1 MAPMLSADDAWFD
14 LVPLAL
20 IEFNEHGRVLRANSA
35 LSALLGYATLPGS
48 NLAEGASALQ
58 RLCGWDAPLTLLA
71 LGPEDPPLQSRV
83 NQSRGQAGLVGLLSQ
98 VWTVATPDPEQ
109 PRRFLCAVREA
120 PNAEGLDAPGIR
132 IASDADAAPLP
143 DQAVLLHELST
154 ILEST
159 PAGIA
164 YLRND
169 VLVRC
174 NRRFERM
181 LGLPPGSLPGQ
192 SLSVLLSADP
202 RIERAVTE
210 AARQVQEHS
219 QHETDIEIVLP
230 GQNTRWYAL
239 SVRRIGESADPLELI
254 VVLSDITRARH
265 QQAQLESLGRDRDLM
280 FTLSGVGIAF
290 VRDGHIQRATPAL
303 SDLIGEPDADLTG
316 RTLQSLYAPELD
328 LNTETDVTSVLRSL
342 GHWQGERALR
352 VQVAGH
358 GSPPQAQGLW
368 AEVAMRLVNPQR
380 PEEGFIAS
388 FVNVDARH
396 RAEWN
401 LTLQADR
408 TRAIL
413 DSVFVGI
420 VTIDTHGIAWMNRSA
435 RRMFAGDLADFVGQP
450 LSTVATP
457 DLDHPFRLT
466 DYLDGLEDGQ
476 SHTFECQVMGRDGRV
491 FWVVGNAVVTLDELG
506 QRQAT
511 YALLDIDRR
520 RQAEAETAEA
530 QATLQRIIAM
540 APMAIQLIDA
550 HHLTLLQA
558 NQASAQFMGQEPS
571 KVIGHPLD
579 AAFPAERGRQLCSE
593 VQAALDSGK
602 ASHKEHTV
610 AGRNGNQIWD
620 VNYLPLNAEGE
631 AADQILLVAS
641 DITEQRAAEQAR
653 LEAAIAQREMLVKEV
668 HHRIKNNLQGVAGLL
683 QQIAARKPEVASAI
697 SEVVGQVQ
705 AIAQVYGLQ
714 VGTGG
719 PLRLKAVV
727 EAIAQSV
734 QRTFGRPIQLELDG
748 PNAGDWQLPEAESI
762 PIALSL
768 NELLTNAHKHGP
780 GQQPIRCLLRSGDSG
795 VRIDIRSPGQ
805 LPEGFNIDRVPGGV
819 SGLGLVRALLPRR
832 SAKLSLSQE
841 PGEVLT
847 RLDLTPPGILLVVQP
862 PPLIAGEPAGHQ
874 IALWPQ

>member
-35 LSALLGYATLPGS
+35 LSALLGYATLPSS
-48 NLAEGASALQ
+48 NLAECPSALQ
-58 RLCGWDAPLTLLA
+58 RLCGWDSPLTLLA

-83 NQSRGQAGLVGLLSQ
+83 QQSRGQAGVVGLLSQ
-98 VWTVATPDPEQ
+98 VWTVADPDPEQ
-109 PRRFLCAVREA
+109 SRRFLCAVREA
-120 PNAEGLDAPGIR
+120 TAGQVPDAPGLR
-132 IASDADAAPLP
+132 IASDADADPLP

-164 YLRND
+164 YLKDD

-192 SLSVLLSADP
+192 SLSVLLGADP

-230 GQNTRWYAL
+230 GQSTRWYAL
-239 SVRRIGESADPLELI
+239 SVRRIGESVEPLELI
-254 VVLSDITRARH
+254 VVLSDITRARQ

-290 VRDGHIQRATPAL
+290 VRDGHIQRANPAL

-316 RTLQSLYAPELD
+316 RALQTLYAPELD
-328 LNTETDVTSVLRSL
+328 LNTEADVTSVLRSL

-352 VQVAGH
+352 A
-358 GSPPQAQGLW
+358 PQNQGLW
-368 AEVAMRLVNPQR
+368 AEVAMRLVNPVR

-450 LSTVATP
+450 LSTVANP

-466 DYLDGLEDGQ
+466 DYLDGLGDGQ
-476 SHTFECQVMGRDGRV
+476 SHTFECQVVGRDGRV

-520 RQAEAETAEA
+520 RQAEAESAEA

-550 HHLTLLQA
+550 HQLTLLQA
-558 NQASAQFMGQEPS
+558 NQASAQFMGQEPF
-571 KVIGHPLD
+571 KVLGQHLE
-579 AAFPAERGRQLCSE
+579 AAFPAERGRQLRTE
-593 VQAALDSGK
+593 VQAALESGK
-602 ASHKEHTV
+602 ARHKEHTV

-620 VNYLPLNAEGE
+620 VNYLPLNADGE
-631 AADQILLVAS
+631 AADQVLLVAS

-714 VGTGG
+714 VGAGG

-780 GQQPIRCLLRSGDSG
+780 GQHPIRCQLLSSESG

-832 SAKLSLSQE
+832 SAKLSLTQDQA
-841 PGEVLT
+841 EVLT